1 MTDPAHPAQTDQVTD
16 QIKGIDHKRDQTK
29 EPETGPVPLV
39 ETGQDTDPLLDQTG
53 DKMTTTRIV
62 IRSPIIILAEKSS
75 PIVPLIV
82 RQRTRESLGDAE
94 KGH

>member
-1 MTDPAHPAQTDQVTD
+1 MTDPVLPAQIGQVTD
-16 QIKGIDHKRDQTK
+16 QIKELDHKRDQTK

-62 IRSPIIILAEKSS
+62 IRSPIIILAVKSS
-75 PIVPLIV
+75 PIIPLTL